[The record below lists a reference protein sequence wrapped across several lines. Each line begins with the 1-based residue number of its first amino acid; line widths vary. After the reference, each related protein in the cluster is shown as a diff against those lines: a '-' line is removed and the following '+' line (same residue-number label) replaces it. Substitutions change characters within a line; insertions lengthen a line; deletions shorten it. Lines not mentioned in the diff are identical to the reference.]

1 MISVIVP
8 VYNVEKY
15 LEACINSVIN
25 QTYQDW
31 ELILVNDGSTDSS
44 MTICQK
50 FAHSD
55 SRIKIFSQEN
65 KGQAAARNFGLQQA
79 TRLYVTFL
87 DADDE
92 IASNTLQ
99 DNLAI
104 LKTNPQIDCL
114 QYPTYMDYG
123 TEQQFIRSSKQQ
135 LIDSDFYERWLN
147 DKYISWIVCDKIFKT
162 SIFDRLRFTEGIIYE
177 DNLLIANLL
186 ERINNIYISTE
197 GLYYYYL
204 RENSTMTSSHSL
216 KKEQDSFYVT
226 SQIADKLLK
235 HNEKELLIEFVL
247 RLINIKKSLRVNFS
261 QYEHIPSYLVR
272 SISSG
277 DIFFSKTSIKN
288 KVKLLL
294 EKYIKYNYYLPNRLK

>member
-1 MISVIVP
+1 MISIIVP
-8 VYNVEKY
+8 IYNTAQY
-15 LEACINSVIN
+15 LPNCIDSLIN
-25 QTYQDW
+25 QTYSNL
-31 ELILVNDGSTDSS
+31 EIILVDDGSTDQSAD
-44 MTICQK
+44 ICREYQNKDNRIVFFQK
-50 FAHSD
+50 
-55 SRIKIFSQEN
+55 EN
-65 KGQAAARNFGLQQA
+65 GGQAAARNFGLRHA
-79 TRLYVTFL
+79 TRPYVTFI

-104 LKTNPQIDCL
+104 LTTNPQIDCL

-123 TEQQFIRSSKQQ
+123 TEQQFIRRSEQQ

-162 SIFDRLRFTEGIIYE
+162 NIFDRLHFTEGIIYE

-186 ERINNIYISTE
+186 ERISNIYISTE

-204 RENSTMTSSHSL
+204 RENSTMNSSHSL
-216 KKEQDSFYVT
+216 KKEQDSFFVT

-235 HNEKELLIEFVL
+235 HNKKELLIEFVL

-277 DIFFSKTSIKN
+277 DILFSKTSIKN

>member
-1 MISVIVP
+1 MISIVVP
-8 VYNVEKY
+8 IFNSEKY
-15 LEACINSVIN
+15 LEACINSVIT

-44 MTICQK
+44 MAICQK

-65 KGQAAARNFGLQQA
+65 KGQAAARNFGLRYA
-79 TRLYVTFL
+79 TRPYVTFI

-104 LKTNPQIDCL
+104 LKTNPQIDCV

-123 TEQQFIRSSKQQ
+123 TEQQFIRRSEPQ

-162 SIFDRLRFTEGIIYE
+162 SIFDRLHFTEGIIYE

-186 ERINNIYISTE
+186 ERISNIYISTE

-216 KKEQDSFYVT
+216 KKEQDSFFVT

-261 QYEHIPSYLVR
+261 QYQHIPSYLVQ

-277 DIFFSKTSIKN
+277 DILFSKTSIKN

-294 EKYIKYNYYLPNRLK
+294 EKYIKYNYYLPNRF

>member
-1 MISVIVP
+1 MISIVVP
-8 VYNVEKY
+8 IFNSEKY
-15 LEACINSVIN
+15 LEACINSVIT

-44 MTICQK
+44 MAICQK

-65 KGQAAARNFGLQQA
+65 KGQAAARNFGLRQA
-79 TRLYVTFL
+79 TRPYVTFI

-104 LKTNPQIDCL
+104 LTTNPQIDCL

-123 TEQQFIRSSKQQ
+123 TEQQFITSSKQQ

-162 SIFDRLRFTEGIIYE
+162 SIFDRLHFTEGIIYE

-216 KKEQDSFYVT
+216 KKEQDSFFVT

-235 HNEKELLIEFVL
+235 HNKKELLIEFVL

-261 QYEHIPSYLVR
+261 KYEHIPSYLVI

-277 DIFFSKTSIKN
+277 DILFSKTSIKN

-294 EKYIKYNYYLPNRLK
+294 EKYIK

>member
-1 MISVIVP
+1 MISIVVP
-8 VYNVEKY
+8 IFNSEKY

-44 MTICQK
+44 MAICQK

-162 SIFDRLRFTEGIIYE
+162 SIFDRLHFTEGIIYE

-204 RENSTMTSSHSL
+204 RANSTMTSSHSL
-216 KKEQDSFYVT
+216 KKEQDSFFVT

-235 HNEKELLIEFVL
+235 HNKKELLIEFVL

-277 DIFFSKTSIKN
+277 DILFSKTTIKN

-294 EKYIKYNYYLPNRLK
+294 EKYLK